1 MSCGAGDNID
11 IFHFQVIVD
20 FRGTA
25 EDQAKGKKC
34 RVIPSSFYTAI
45 TRVHCGEDLFLR
57 SFEKRFISN
66 NEEAEREITRMRKT
80 RQFSKTKV
88 YLDENIFKG
97 EKTRP
102 FSKTRVYLDE
112 NIFKGETAELKVGYL
127 NINGLLTGL
136 HGDYLN
142 ADKNLLHL
150 DLLCLAETHLLESTT
165 GGNLSSVLSNWEIL
179 QRFDSD
185 DKRQHLGLLLLRSK
199 ASKVTLHII
208 QCSKL
213 TLKRKGENQCQV

>member
-1 MSCGAGDNID
+1 M
-11 IFHFQVIVD
+11 IVD

-25 EDQAKGKKC
+25 EDQAKGRKC

-80 RQFSKTKV
+80 RPFSKTKV

-97 EKTRP
+97 EA
-102 FSKTRVYLDE
+102 
-112 NIFKGETAELKVGYL
+112 AELKVGYL

-165 GGNLSSVLSNWEIL
+165 GENLSSVLSNWEIL

-199 ASKVTLHII
+199 ASKVTLHIQ